1 MESQVLGGW
10 RSSSSYPS
18 GATHWD
24 PVSKEKN
31 QKQPTPKFKS
41 IYYFASPLW
50 ENTDQKQC
58 RVGWGGEEG
67 LFLVTGYSPSSR
79 EAVRG
84 SREELKQR
92 PEATLLTALHV
103 FSAGF
108 LRYPRTTHI
117 ALGPL
122 PHKSASRKTPKSCA
136 HRSIWQR
143 QLLNSESLFPGDS
156 SLWQVGKNY
165 QPHILKSFSV
175 HLHSVP

>member
-1 MESQVLGGW
+1 MAWSPRSWEAGGAQVPIHQGLHTETLFQ
-10 RSSSSYPS
+10 RRKTKSNPPQSSNPYI
-18 GATHWD
+18 TLLLRC
-24 PVSKEKN
+24 EK
-31 QKQPTPKFKS
+31 TLTKS
-41 IYYFASPLW
+41 
-50 ENTDQKQC
+50 N
-58 RVGWGGEEG
+58 VGWGGEEG

-84 SREELKQR
+84 SREKLKQR

-122 PHKSASRKTPKSCA
+122 PHQSASKKTPKSCA

-143 QLLNSESLFPGDS
+143 QLLNRESLFPGDS
-156 SLWQVGKNY
+156 SLWQVSKNY